1 MAKYIGPKC
10 RLCRTEGRALFLKGD
25 RCFNKDK
32 CAVSRRG
39 TPPGMHGANKRKGKM
54 SGYGEQLR
62 EKQRIKK
69 IYGVL
74 EKQFRL
80 YVERA
85 TSTKGVSGTNLLQ
98 LLERRLDNVVTKA
111 NFAPSRS
118 AARQLISHNHFTV
131 NGKRVNIPSFLVKVN
146 DVVEVV
152 EKSRQVLP
160 IKSSV
165 ENAAKRPQAEWLEV
179 TPDKFRI
186 SMKRMPERADIDPQI
201 NEHLVIEFYSR

>member
-25 RCFNKDK
+25 RCFSKEK

-39 TPPGMHGANKRKGKM
+39 TPPGMHGAKRKGKVT
-54 SGYGEQLR
+54 GYGEQLR

-69 IYGVL
+69 IYGVM
-74 EKQFRL
+74 EKQFRI
-80 YVERA
+80 YVDRA

-98 LLERRLDNVVTKA
+98 TLERRLDNVVTKA
-111 NFAPSRS
+111 NFVPSRA
-118 AARQLISHNHFTV
+118 AARQLVCHGHFLV
-131 NGKRVNIPSFLVKVN
+131 NGKKVDIPSYIVKVN
-146 DVVEVV
+146 DVIEVA
-152 EKSRQVLP
+152 EKSRQILP

-165 ENAAKRPQAEWLEV
+165 ENAAKRPQAEWIEV
-179 TPDKFRI
+179 TPDKFKFAI
-186 SMKRMPERADIDPQI
+186 KRMPERSDIDPQI